1 MHVYLKIFLVLQ
13 LILFD
18 YLLTFIFQLM
28 HEFSLP
34 STMLHKLNPLTH
46 SQEQA
51 IFVQMVAWMLRHR
64 LLMQLHTYV
73 YFMPTK
79 KGILQIDVSTI
90 VFLVKI

>member
-1 MHVYLKIFLVLQ
+1 
-13 LILFD
+13 
-18 YLLTFIFQLM
+18 M

-79 KGILQIDVSTI
+79 KGILQIDVSTTT
-90 VFLVKI
+90 VFS